1 MNVRP
6 ILTIAVILPLA
17 SAILR
22 AEYTD
27 HRRKNLDSLEN
38 VVVKYTPDRI
48 ENATEEELS
57 DLINAYDNLMNGYLQ
72 INRER
77 SILFARKQIW
87 SKSLTRR
94 RPSGSTSGQW
104 SSTTAPC
111 STT

>member
-77 SILFARKQIW
+77 SILFARKQIALA
-87 SKSLTRR
+87 SKKGWLVKKSDAEKTL
-94 RPSGSTSGQW
+94 GKHFW
-104 SSTTAPC
+104 AM
-111 STT
+111 